1 MRTLGKYN
9 KIILG
14 VVGVIGLAYLIFGS
28 DGEKTVTGYVPPSNV
43 FEIGDFEMLT
53 GREGG
58 NYRLTASRASFNRL
72 ENIAE
77 LDNIVIKYDEGEVE
91 VSAKADKGFYLENR
105 YLVAEGNIDGTSG
118 DLAFKTD
125 ESGILNYDLELSVG
139 TVENNVTFIQ
149 GNNLIKA
156 DKAVMDLKSGLTEF
170 KGNVSVSYTN

>member
-1 MRTLGKYN
+1 MAVLC
-9 KIILG
+9 LL
-14 VVGVIGLAYLIFGS
+14 VFGTGGS
-28 DGEKTVTGYVPPSNV
+28 KTVSGYVPPSNV
-43 FEIGDFEMLT
+43 FEISDFEMLT

-58 NYRLTASRASFNRL
+58 NYRLIASKASFNRL

-77 LDNIVIKYDEGEVE
+77 LDDILIIYDEGEVE
-91 VSAKADKGFYLENR
+91 VSASADKGFYLENR

-118 DLAFKTD
+118 DLVFSTD
-125 ESGILNYDLELSVG
+125 EKGILNYDLELSVG

-170 KGNVSVSYTN
+170 KGNVSVSYNN